1 MRDLI
6 GLSCL
11 AGMVLAAL
19 LGRRPREGLG
29 RGSSVKKPP
38 RPAAVRSDMER
49 TALNLPLAPQTL
61 AKPREGVFATHLTL
75 YIGIVLVAALAS
87 YGFWL
92 KNRSI
97 FACQASGYSA
107 TRYLAYCGGGNYAD
121 YEHGA
126 FQFDLEPPAL
136 EFARNA
142 DVLVLGNSRIQIALS
157 NQPTEDWFA
166 AAKARYYLMGFS
178 YDENVAYVGELL
190 RKMQPRA
197 RVFIINVDDFFRSGE
212 TVAAKAI
219 LHDPDAENRY
229 EWKRFAQKL
238 HRPICETFG
247 VLCGKRY
254 AIFRSRETG
263 AYYRIPHDEP
273 VFPQNAVSYDQ
284 NVDPA
289 LVKDGAAEAI
299 AKGVGLPLVTLENL
313 EGLNTTDGY
322 HLDRVSAERWSRA
335 FFEAVGPEIRSC
347 IERHGAAAS

>member
-1 MRDLI
+1 VFYVGDNRTNV
-6 GLSCL
+6 SW
-11 AGMVLAAL
+11 
-19 LGRRPREGLG
+19 G
-29 RGSSVKKPP
+29 RGASL
-38 RPAAVRSDMER
+38 
-49 TALNLPLAPQTL
+49 ALGEELAN
-61 AKPREGVFATHLTL
+61 AFE
-75 YIGIVLVAALAS
+75 I
-87 YGFWL
+87 
-92 KNRSI
+92 
-97 FACQASGYSA
+97 SGRI
-107 TRYLAYCGGGNYAD
+107 TGD
-121 YEHGA
+121 
-126 FQFDLEPPAL
+126 FFDLSVSEAGYVGTFLPANFYRYALRRRRHRLLAWYISLEQRFGAQDFIAEDPGVSIDNLLAHKDEHPAL
-136 EFARNA
+136 RNIYEQAANA

-197 RVFIINVDDFFRSGE
+197 SVFIINVDDFFRSGE

-289 LVKDGAAEAI
+289 LVKDGAALAI
-299 AKGVGLPLVTLENL
+299 INREP
-313 EGLNTTDGY
+313 TDMDGRADVII
-322 HLDRVSAERWSRA
+322 HAEIG
-335 FFEAVGPEIRSC
+335 AVLREIVP
-347 IERHGAAAS
+347 

>member
-1 MRDLI
+1 
-6 GLSCL
+6 
-11 AGMVLAAL
+11 
-19 LGRRPREGLG
+19 
-29 RGSSVKKPP
+29 
-38 RPAAVRSDMER
+38 MER
-49 TALNLPLAPQTL
+49 TALDLPLGPKLL
-61 AKPREGVFATHLTL
+61 AKPREGVFASHLTL
-75 YIGIVLVAALAS
+75 YIGIVLIAALAS

-92 KNRSI
+92 RNRSI
-97 FACQASGYSA
+97 FACQAAGYGA

-166 AAKARYYLMGFS
+166 AANARYYLLGFS
-178 YDENVAYVGELL
+178 YNENVAYVGELL

-197 RVFIINVDDFFRSGE
+197 SVFIINVGDFFRPGE

-238 HRPICETFG
+238 HRPICKAFG

-263 AYYRIPHDEP
+263 AYYRIPHDGPVFHDEP
-273 VFPQNAVSYDQ
+273 VFPENAVSYDLD
-284 NVDPA
+284 VDPA
-289 LVKDGAAEAI
+289 AVKDGTALAINFLKQFAQGRCVILTNVPYPKTNDGDAEAI

-313 EGLNTTDGY
+313 EGLNTPDGY
-322 HLDRVSAERWSRA
+322 HLDPVSAERWSRA

-347 IERHGAAAS
+347 LENHGAAGS